1 MPTIHSV
8 STVSPPVEIKQ
19 EDAMSFARSLFSD
32 SFKDIDRLLKVFQ
45 NGEIDTR
52 QVCMPL
58 EWYAEPHDFETRN
71 DLYIKHAVAL
81 GKTAIERC
89 LTNTSTL
96 ERPIDPAEIDA
107 IFFVSSSGLATPS
120 IDARLIN
127 QLPFRHD
134 IKRIPI
140 WGLGCAGG
148 ASGMSR
154 AFDYCKAYPE
164 ANVLVL
170 AVELCSLTFQRDDM
184 TKSNLVGISLFSDGV
199 ACALVSGE
207 QSTVKSTRPMPAI
220 RATSSRFMPDSE
232 EVMGWDVKNDGLHV
246 VFSKSIP
253 TVITSWLGPFV
264 HQFVKDQDLSMTDI
278 HHFVAHPGGKKVLDA
293 YQKALHMD
301 ADQTATSKNV
311 LQHHGNMSSPTVLYV
326 LEEFIEKQ
334 PASGD
339 FGLMAALG
347 PGFCGELLLL
357 EWQ

>member
-1 MPTIHSV
+1 MPKIQSI
-8 STVSPPVEIKQ
+8 STVCPPVELKQ
-19 EDAMSFARSLFSD
+19 EEAMKFARSLFSD

-58 EWYAEPHDFETRN
+58 EWYSEPHDFETKN
-71 DLYIKHAVAL
+71 NLYIEHAVTL
-81 GKTAIERC
+81 GKQAVEKC
-89 LTNTSTL
+89 LTNSATL
-96 ERPIDPAEIDA
+96 ERSVDPAEIDA

-164 ANVLVL
+164 SNVLVL
-170 AVELCSLTFQRDDM
+170 ALELCSLTFQRDDV
-184 TKSNLVGISLFSDGV
+184 TKSNLVGVSLFSDGV

-207 QSTVKSTRPMPAI
+207 QSTIKSTRPMPVI

-232 EVMGWDVKNDGLHV
+232 DVMGWDIKNDGLHV

-253 TVITSWLGPFV
+253 NVIKSWLGPFV
-264 HQFVKDQDLSMTDI
+264 HQFVKEQNLSMEDVT
-278 HHFVAHPGGKKVLDA
+278 HFVAHPGGKKVLDA
-293 YQKALHMD
+293 YEKALHMD
-301 ADQTATSKNV
+301 SQQTATSKKV

-326 LEEFIEKQ
+326 LKDFIEQQ
-334 PASGD
+334 PTSGD
-339 FGLMAALG
+339 IGLMAALG

>member
-8 STVSPPVEIKQ
+8 STARPPVNLPQ
-19 EDAMSFARSLFSD
+19 EDAMTFARSLFSD

-45 NGEIDTR
+45 NGEIETR

-58 EWYAEPHDFETRN
+58 EWYAEPHDFETKN
-71 DLYIKHAVAL
+71 NLYIEHAVSL
-81 GKTAIERC
+81 GKQAIEKC
-89 LTNTSTL
+89 LSNSSTL
-96 ERPIDPAEIDA
+96 ERAVDPAEIDA
-107 IFFVSSSGLATPS
+107 IFFISSSGLATPS

-127 QLPFRHD
+127 KLPFRHD

-148 ASGMSR
+148 AAGMSR
-154 AFDYCKAYPE
+154 AFDYCQAYPQS
-164 ANVLVL
+164 NVLVL

-184 TKSNLVGISLFSDGV
+184 SKSNLVGISLFSDGV

-207 QSTVKSTRPMPAI
+207 RSSVKSTRPIPSI
-220 RATSSRFMPDSE
+220 RATSSCFMPDSE
-232 EVMGWDVKNDGLHV
+232 DVMGWDIKNDGLHV

-253 TVITSWLGPFV
+253 NVIKSWLGPFV
-264 HQFVKDQDLSMTDI
+264 HQFVEEQNLTMADI

-293 YQKALHMD
+293 YEKALHMD
-301 ADQTATSKNV
+301 SDHTAASKKV

-326 LEEFIEKQ
+326 LENFIEQQ
-334 PASGD
+334 PEPGEY
-339 FGLMAALG
+339 GLMAALG

>member
-1 MPTIHSV
+1 MPTIQSV
-8 STVSPPVEIKQ
+8 STVCPPVELKQ
-19 EDAMSFARSLFSD
+19 DEAMTFARSLFSD
-32 SFKDIDRLLKVFQ
+32 SFKDIDRLLKVFL

-58 EWYAEPHDFETRN
+58 EWYAHPHDFETKN
-71 DLYIKHAVAL
+71 NLYIEQAVTL
-81 GKTAIERC
+81 GKQAVEKC
-89 LTNTSTL
+89 LTNVSTL
-96 ERPIDPAEIDA
+96 ERAVDPAEIDV
-107 IFFVSSSGLATPS
+107 IVFVSSSGLATPS

-154 AFDYCKAYPE
+154 AFDYCKAYPK

-170 AVELCSLTFQRDDM
+170 ALELCSLTFQRDDV
-184 TKSNLVGISLFSDGV
+184 TKSNLVGVSLFSDGV
-199 ACALVSGE
+199 ACALISGE
-207 QSTVKSTRPMPAI
+207 QSTIKSTRPMPTI

-232 EVMGWDVKNDGLHV
+232 DVMGWDIKNNGLHV

-253 TVITSWLGPFV
+253 HVIKSWLGPFV
-264 HQFVKDQDLSMTDI
+264 HQFVEEQQLTMDRVE
-278 HHFVAHPGGKKVLDA
+278 HFVAHPGGKKVLDA
-293 YQKALHMD
+293 YKKALHMED
-301 ADQTATSKNV
+301 DQTATSKRV

-326 LEEFIEKQ
+326 LKDFIEQQ
-334 PASGD
+334 PKLGE

-357 EWQ
+357 EWK